1 MLYLSIIK
9 NRYNM
14 KFRLDDEA
22 PVTPIE
28 VAIENILVNNG
39 IEREE
44 IQFRGTER
52 YLRIGYWQRINE
64 DIMSQL
70 SGLVTSEIDMYDDD
84 CGYLFSYEIKH

>member
-1 MLYLSIIK
+1 MS
-9 NRYNM
+9 
-14 KFRLDDEA
+14 FRLESEA
-22 PVTPIE
+22 PQTTIE
-28 VAIENILVNNG
+28 RTIENILTNNG
-39 IEREE
+39 IKQDE

-70 SGLVTSEIDMYDDD
+70 SGLVTTEIDMYDDD

>member
-1 MLYLSIIK
+1 MSY
-9 NRYNM
+9 
-14 KFRLDDEA
+14 RLESEA
-22 PVTPIE
+22 PQTTVERT
-28 VAIENILVNNG
+28 IENILTNNG
-39 IEREE
+39 IKQDE

-70 SGLVTSEIDMYDDD
+70 LGLVTTEIEMYDDD